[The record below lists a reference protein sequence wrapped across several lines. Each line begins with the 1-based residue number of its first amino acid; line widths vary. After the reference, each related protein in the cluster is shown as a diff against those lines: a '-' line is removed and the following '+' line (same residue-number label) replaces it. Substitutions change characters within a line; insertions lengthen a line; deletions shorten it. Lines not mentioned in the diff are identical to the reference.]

1 MGRASY
7 SSRAVLKRT
16 EACPRVQEQACLPC
30 ASWRSRHSWPSLRKN
45 GALWVGS
52 AGTRDMPLGKGLL
65 RVWALSSMLT
75 SRCVRCY
82 QRPGADL
89 RFSVAEFAWAP
100 HRSRLACAE
109 ASKLLPEASARKSNE
124 LSGGAGEMQRCRCI
138 LGAIFA
144 SALCPGMSWQS

>member
-1 MGRASY
+1 MQW
-7 SSRAVLKRT
+7 T
-16 EACPRVQEQACLPC
+16 
-30 ASWRSRHSWPSLRKN
+30 
-45 GALWVGS
+45 ALWAGS

-124 LSGGAGEMQRCRCI
+124 LSGGCKGNATVSVHFGCYLRLSSLPWNVLAELRTKIPGTRAVQRYR
-138 LGAIFA
+138 ARDKNNPEKIFITLKNF
-144 SALCPGMSWQS
+144 SGF